1 MEDEEGHKYLASYM
15 IDAWRA
21 RGGHAAVPAKVRRES
36 FCDSPEIIFTH
47 GERQFSFFFGKTPF
61 NDPQADT
68 LISDK
73 WLLFQTLGDQIP
85 LPYTEFVAKDDPRD
99 DAALVQ
105 AILQKAED
113 PHSPLAFPLV
123 VKPSEGS
130 LSRNVFIAHEAH
142 ELARAIRANRDDPDN
157 GPGILLQRYLGDE
170 EGLFREIRGICLDG
184 RTMIAY
190 ERTTTQ
196 PIPDN
201 VLTDPAHWPGVVR
214 REVTDPAIIEQIDS
228 IADRLHEDYGVCYVA
243 FDMKCDRDG
252 KMWVLE
258 GNVAPLG
265 LDEIERQMPNG
276 GALIHAM
283 AEKMLDKVMA
293 HAPQLQ
299 YHQDYDSQGAAG
311 PPEPDFS

>member
-130 LSRNVFIAHEAH
+130 LSPVTSLSRMKRRS
-142 ELARAIRANRDDPDN
+142 LRARSGPTEMIPIMVRVSCSSAIWATRRD
-157 GPGILLQRYLGDE
+157 YS
-170 EGLFREIRGICLDG
+170 G
-184 RTMIAY
+184 RSGGYASTV
-190 ERTTTQ
+190 ER
-196 PIPDN
+196 
-201 VLTDPAHWPGVVR
+201 
-214 REVTDPAIIEQIDS
+214 
-228 IADRLHEDYGVCYVA
+228 
-243 FDMKCDRDG
+243 
-252 KMWVLE
+252 
-258 GNVAPLG
+258 
-265 LDEIERQMPNG
+265 
-276 GALIHAM
+276 
-283 AEKMLDKVMA
+283 
-293 HAPQLQ
+293 
-299 YHQDYDSQGAAG
+299 
-311 PPEPDFS
+311 

>member
-1 MEDEEGHKYLASYM
+1 
-15 IDAWRA
+15 
-21 RGGHAAVPAKVRRES
+21 
-36 FCDSPEIIFTH
+36 
-47 GERQFSFFFGKTPF
+47 
-61 NDPQADT
+61 
-68 LISDK
+68 
-73 WLLFQTLGDQIP
+73 
-85 LPYTEFVAKDDPRD
+85 
-99 DAALVQ
+99 
-105 AILQKAED
+105 
-113 PHSPLAFPLV
+113 
-123 VKPSEGS
+123 
-130 LSRNVFIAHEAH
+130 
-142 ELARAIRANRDDPDN
+142 
-157 GPGILLQRYLGDE
+157 
-170 EGLFREIRGICLDG
+170 
-184 RTMIAY
+184 MIAY